1 MKNDTLVPGPR
12 EADKKAQKGQFTCGF
27 FVMNLNM
34 HKYDDF
40 MNVYCDKKG
49 NVRGRMEDVRHRIA
63 VDAAIAEA
71 SEKKILGDVKP
82 IGYF

>member
-1 MKNDTLVPGPR
+1 
-12 EADKKAQKGQFTCGF
+12 
-27 FVMNLNM
+27 
-34 HKYDDF
+34 